1 MSLPTPAYPLV
12 GRTHELSELKRMLS
26 NGCRLVTL
34 TATGGSGK
42 SRLALEV
49 TRSLAERF
57 RDGVAFVELAP
68 LEGAG
73 VVPAAV
79 AQELGIAQMPGLPV
93 EQTLA
98 DALSERELLVCLDNF
113 EHVLEAA
120 PLVRDLVAA
129 APCAR
134 FLVTSRTPLHLSAE
148 QEYPL
153 APLPPSDALEFFTLR
168 AQAHNPSFQANAA
181 VEQICR
187 RLDGLPLALE
197 LAAARTRLLSPAQI
211 LDRLQLALLSGGP
224 QDLPDRHR
232 TLTATIDWSYRTLT
246 KEEQKVFA
254 RMSVFSGGCT
264 LDAVEAVCAPD
275 ELDAFG
281 GVGSLLDKSLIRR
294 RDDGV
299 LEPRFWMLETLREY
313 AAERLH
319 EEGVAEDLRARMAE
333 WVTGL
338 AERAGQESRAR
349 MQHWTSVVRDEL
361 DNVRAA
367 VRWGVDHRVRVALGI
382 LEPLSQVLR
391 GLSPKELLSWLDEAV
406 TEAADCPPALRA
418 RALAAASVAWE
429 DAGETQRA
437 IETATESAQLLADL
451 GDPKGKAITLS
462 RIGFLHAF
470 QGRYEEAIASCRA
483 ALDAARELEHADD
496 VLVRL
501 TVNYGVSLLESG
513 DPRGAIAVQEEALA
527 LAERRG
533 ARADAL
539 TAMSNLAEAL
549 LVAGEY
555 ARAEK
560 LSRAA
565 LTEAQAA
572 AHRQLEANT
581 MNQLA
586 LAILAQ
592 GDAPGAERLLRDSAA
607 AGRSEGLWKI
617 VEESVEGLACTSAL
631 RGASSRAAKLWG
643 AGLAA
648 RVAQRRV
655 SFATERLVEEL
666 FIAPARRGA
675 DEAEWERLE
684 AEGGAMSLEEAV
696 AFALDSPGEPEQ
708 GVVRKTFMFTD
719 VVDSTRLLEVV
730 GDDAWSSLVGWHD
743 RTLRALFAQQGGEEV
758 DHAGDGFFVAFAT
771 PREAVACAVSIQRV
785 LAEHRREAGFAPQVR
800 VGIHEAEATSHEG
813 GFRGIGVHTAA
824 RVGAIAGGGEIVASA
839 ATAALTSAAAS
850 ELGEIS
856 LKGLA
861 EPLAIVSILWRA

>member
-12 GRTHELSELKRMLS
+12 GRTRELSELKRMLS

-68 LEGAG
+68 LEEAG

-79 AQELGIAQMPGLPV
+79 AQELGVAQMPGLSV
-93 EQTLA
+93 EQTLV

-264 LDAVEAVCAPD
+264 LDAIEAVCAPD

-313 AAERLH
+313 AAARLH
-319 EEGVAEDLRARMAE
+319 EEGVAEDVRARMAE